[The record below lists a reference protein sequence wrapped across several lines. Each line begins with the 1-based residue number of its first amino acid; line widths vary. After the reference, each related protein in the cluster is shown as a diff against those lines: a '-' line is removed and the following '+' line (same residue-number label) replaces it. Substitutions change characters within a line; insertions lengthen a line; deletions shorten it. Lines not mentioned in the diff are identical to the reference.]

1 MNVKISTQYT
11 PVVDFI
17 RSVYKTDSFIPLHEP
32 RFLGNEKKYLNECID
47 STFVSSVGKFVDEFE
62 EKIASYTG
70 AKYAVATSNGTSAL
84 HISLLLANVEQDD
97 EVITQ
102 PLTFIATCNAISYC
116 NASPVFIDVDKD
128 TMGMSPVALEIFLKE
143 NAEVKNQQCVNK
155 STGKII
161 KACIPMHTF
170 GHPCRIEET
179 QKICKEWHIVLV
191 EDSAESLGS
200 FYRGQHTGTFGEL
213 GVISFNG
220 NKIITSGGGGCI
232 LTNNEDLAKKAKH
245 ITTTAKEP
253 HKWEYSHD
261 MVGYN
266 YRMPNLNA
274 ALMVAQLEQLD
285 GFLKSKRSL
294 AKIYKKFF
302 QNGDIHFVIDP
313 ENAKSN
319 YWLNSI
325 ILKSKDQ
332 RDLFL
337 DETNSQGIM
346 TRPIWVLMNKLPMFE
361 KAQCGDLTNS
371 EWLEDRVVNIP
382 SSAIL

>member
-84 HISLLLANVEQDD
+84 HISLLLANVEQND

-170 GHPCRIEET
+170 GHPCRIEEI

-274 ALMVAQLEQLD
+274 ALIVAQLEQLD

-302 QNGDIHFVIDP
+302 QNGDIHFVTDP

-325 ILKSKDQ
+325 VLKSKDQ

-337 DETNSQGIM
+337 DETNSKGIM

-361 KAQCGDLTNS
+361 KAQCGDLTNA
-371 EWLEDRVVNIP
+371 EWLEERVVNIP
-382 SSAIL
+382 SSVIL